1 MIVSPVPKDRRRL
14 AAVLCASAALLPL
27 LALTGVWLQMLLT
40 LEGGDRVLLLNP
52 LVGFG
57 VSGLLWLGLAIVAL
71 VLARRATRRRLPT
84 ALAHAAI
91 LLFVAD
97 LVLAAITLTI

>member
-1 MIVSPVPKDRRRL
+1 MIVTPVPKDRRRL

-52 LVGFG
+52 LIGFG
-57 VSGLLWLGLAIVAL
+57 ASGLLWLGLAVVAL
-71 VLARRATRRRLPT
+71 VLARRTTQRRLPT
-84 ALAHAAI
+84 ALAGAA
-91 LLFVAD
+91 LALFVVD
-97 LVLAAITLTI
+97 LALAAVTLTL

>member
-1 MIVSPVPKDRRRL
+1 MIVTPVPKDRRRL

-57 VSGLLWLGLAIVAL
+57 VSGLLWMGLAIVAL
-71 VLARRATRRRLPT
+71 VLARRAERRRLPI
-84 ALAHAAI
+84 ALADAAI
-91 LLFVAD
+91 LVFAVD
-97 LVLAAITLTI
+97 LVLAAITLAI

>member
-1 MIVSPVPKDRRRL
+1 MIVSPAPKDRRRL

-71 VLARRATRRRLPT
+71 VLVRRATRRRLPT
-84 ALAHAAI
+84 ALAGAAI

-97 LVLAAITLTI
+97 LALAAITLTI

>member
-1 MIVSPVPKDRRRL
+1 MIVTPVPKDRRRL

-57 VSGLLWLGLAIVAL
+57 VSGLLWLGLSIVAL

-84 ALAHAAI
+84 TLASAALA
-91 LLFVAD
+91 LFAVD